1 MIRKIVAFC
10 LFFNISFG
18 SNYFD
23 NLKES
28 FINMSDVE
36 ASEFICKN
44 YPYVVMASGRSY
56 LKGSICYVD
65 YSLFD
70 DKKLAEAENILNY
83 KFCNY
88 DELKAFLHS
97 KGSLEVKFYGSNKNL
112 LKTIRYNKVSR
123 IPCSLI
129 KF

>member
-1 MIRKIVAFC
+1 MLRKIVAFC

-44 YPYVVMASGRSY
+44 YN
-56 LKGSICYVD
+56 I
-65 YSLFD
+65 
-70 DKKLAEAENILNY
+70 KK
-83 KFCNY
+83 
-88 DELKAFLHS
+88 
-97 KGSLEVKFYGSNKNL
+97 
-112 LKTIRYNKVSR
+112 
-123 IPCSLI
+123 
-129 KF
+129 